1 MGPSKPV
8 VETRGHRRFVR
19 FCEHV
24 LGNGCIG
31 VCVGPAGVGKTV
43 SARRHTR
50 WDVLEPRYPR
60 FSHTEKSPPEVASV
74 DSVFYTPPVVSRPRL
89 IAAEIE
95 QRRNLVG
102 WFAAVAKQDAGCR
115 SEAGEA
121 DASELDPLP
130 EEADAMR
137 LLIVD
142 EANWLKMPDLEQ
154 LRSMHDRDGFG
165 LILVGMPGLEKAL
178 GRYAQLYSRIGGVHR
193 YAPLDDA
200 ETKDVV
206 VNHAGRLG
214 SALPPEAFADDNGV
228 AALVRESRGNFRL
241 LHKLLDQCERLVR
254 INGLDA
260 VSARVVDA
268 ARKTLTFGEE

>member
-1 MGPSKPV
+1 MAPPEL

-24 LGNGCIG
+24 LDSACIG

-43 SARRHTR
+43 SARRQTR

-60 FSHTEKSPPEVASV
+60 FSHTERPPPEVASV
-74 DSVFYTPPVVSRPRL
+74 ESVFYAPPVVCRPRL

-102 WFAAVAKQDAGCR
+102 WFAAVAKQDAGR
-115 SEAGEA
+115 GGEA
-121 DASELDPLP
+121 HAPQHDPLP

-165 LILVGMPGLEKAL
+165 LILLGMPGLEKAL
-178 GRYAQLYSRIGGVHR
+178 ARYAQLYSRIGGVYR

-200 ETKDVV
+200 ETRDVV
-206 VNHAGRLG
+206 VNHAKKLG
-214 SALPPEAFADDNGV
+214 SALPDEAFSDEDGV

-241 LHKLLDQCERLVR
+241 LQKLLDQCERLVR
-254 INGLDA
+254 INGLDT
-260 VSARVVDA
+260 VSARAVDA